1 MTPASDRPS
10 PARATAGRQRDRS
23 SRASCGPAARRFP
36 PARPDAGRADPAQ
49 LLQDEAPP
57 RRCLPR
63 HLKLRTVETRQ
74 EPAHALTVRRRDA
87 RPRDLARRRVDP
99 LRSDL
104 RPMLIKPHHDRH
116 ARHHLPSAPPA
127 QARRANHRAQRPAR
141 PIAYRDSRSVP
152 PFEWPAARPQSARAC
167 STPFDAEDRPPSPP
181 ARRPAHAIVA
191 SVSLRPI
198 VTIASSG
205 DPSVSSRYG
214 GSLMQAFRR
223 SSPGGYEVVNEDY

>member
-116 ARHHLPSAPPA
+116 APYHLLPHNRH
-127 QARRANHRAQRPAR
+127 AQRPAR
-141 PIAYRDSRSVP
+141 PIAYREPRSVP
-152 PFEWPAARPQSARAC
+152 PLQTAGRAAAIRARLDLRRSTRRTGHLHRRHHASLLMPSLRRPRARF
-167 STPFDAEDRPPSPP
+167 STASFVYAGEAHGHSCRL
-181 ARRPAHAIVA
+181 ARRDRVA
-191 SVSLRPI
+191 
-198 VTIASSG
+198 
-205 DPSVSSRYG
+205 
-214 GSLMQAFRR
+214 
-223 SSPGGYEVVNEDY
+223 